1 MQTLDKTG
9 ASREALTR
17 SENANGVLPRRRLAA
32 LIACA
37 LVLSSCAVLDS
48 SPRPLGPFSGRPDA
62 EAGASF
68 KSAAE
73 VAAEEIAEIASPGSA
88 QQQRLISEIN
98 RDGSQPALS
107 GYRETVPRAA
117 DGDTPRDAD
126 DVVELNYEQADLRLV
141 LEQLAESLDMSVVMD
156 PSLDMKVSVRTSSN
170 QPLGLDD
177 VWPVMR
183 LLARDAGVLI
193 DRVGNV
199 FNIRR
204 GTSSL
209 PIEIAT
215 PDTLGSGTAPTI
227 LQITPLVHVAA
238 DAAIEIIQPLLEG
251 EGSVRRLL
259 SGNNL
264 AISAGESQLRRINE
278 LLYIVDSDPFA
289 NQGISLYPLSNARA
303 TEVATELEE
312 ILGLIEGATP
322 AYQVKGIER
331 INAVLVT
338 APARRGF
345 DEIARW
351 IQILDAAS
359 QEQVEQL
366 FHYRVKNLSAT
377 ELGDTLSSVFESND
391 SRDEDEDGNRSRN
404 GRDEQPVVFEPP
416 SGNPDGQQDP
426 AQSGLAT
433 NDGARPTNPSNAIA
447 ANLAVKIVA
456 DEATNSLLIR
466 STARDYRQLLTTIN
480 QLDAVPLQVM
490 INAVIAQITLTEGN
504 EFGVDW
510 SRVAANS
517 AVQSLST
524 STSTNYTP
532 AGLGGLMFSKSFIDG
547 AAQVDATLEAISV
560 NNDVQLLARPSL
572 TVINNQEGEIQI
584 GSQVPV
590 EQGQAIGGAGISTT
604 NIQYRDTGIVLSIT
618 PQINDDGIVN
628 LIIRQELSSVDSG
641 AEGVNNNPVF
651 NNQEINTTVVVR
663 DGENVVLGGLIQSD
677 TENLNTGVPGLNRVP
692 LLGGLFSFRQQ
703 SVQRKE
709 LFIVLR
715 PEIVDLNADTSSQ
728 YRAVLE
734 RFELATQMIE
744 EAGI

>member
-1 MQTLDKTG
+1 M
-9 ASREALTR
+9 
-17 SENANGVLPRRRLAA
+17 
-32 LIACA
+32 
-37 LVLSSCAVLDS
+37 
-48 SPRPLGPFSGRPDA
+48 
-62 EAGASF
+62 
-68 KSAAE
+68 
-73 VAAEEIAEIASPGSA
+73 
-88 QQQRLISEIN
+88 
-98 RDGSQPALS
+98 
-107 GYRETVPRAA
+107 

-289 NQGISLYPLSNARA
+289 NQGISLYPLSNASA

-391 SRDEDEDGNRSRN
+391 SRDEDEDGNRGRN

-426 AQSGLAT
+426 AQSGLAA